1 LIQWE
6 EIRVAVQIGLLCG
19 CIYADGL
26 YQDHWYCWLGY
37 CKFFALPSWN
47 SKKKPIYRGAVH
59 LNEPHRLDIMLSKQS
74 INWMWNHITEDVKG
88 SIIVFNTITR
98 CDVTFFLKILPEIM
112 PICILLETRGVKWL
126 EISMQTTCIYG
137 VPNCAITDDA
147 TCILFER
154 WQGEVD
160 KPPLIWPHVEEDVY
174 YKVWSGGMI
183 SIVYPGSRL
192 ERKVK
197 QQYHINQ
204 KSTLILLIHHAITN
218 NQSVQIHKIRSESSL
233 MAIHGWKSWM
243 LKLADKKRLSSI
255 YI

>member
-1 LIQWE
+1 VWCNLFVLW
-6 EIRVAVQIGLLCG
+6 
-19 CIYADGL
+19 
-26 YQDHWYCWLGY
+26 
-37 CKFFALPSWN
+37 
-47 SKKKPIYRGAVH
+47 
-59 LNEPHRLDIMLSKQS
+59 
-74 INWMWNHITEDVKG
+74 
-88 SIIVFNTITR
+88 
-98 CDVTFFLKILPEIM
+98 ILPEIM

-154 WQGEVD
+154 WQRDVD
-160 KPPLIWPHVEEDVY
+160 KPPLILSHVEEDVY

-204 KSTLILLIHHAITN
+204 KSTLILLIHHAITTKMKALIW
-218 NQSVQIHKIRSESSL
+218 SIV
-233 MAIHGWKSWM
+233 IHGWKSWM